1 MNVHADKAD
10 EIYQRIEGEDQRV
23 VNVLSMFRT
32 YFLNDRTECFDEV
45 CSKTFQ
51 YIYKMCHLPNIIS
64 QDLIKELWI
73 EMMDIS
79 QTIVQGLNGEFEA
92 EGETMTQ
99 VSMSPKTVL
108 SQGTTTEYNVIQ
120 KLPVTLASRFIF
132 MIGYVAMKE
141 LIYLDVDVFS
151 NLKYRQ
157 DLTDAKK
164 NKKNLTKETR
174 PSMMNMS
181 AMAVKR
187 KSEMPQPVEEDEH
200 NEDHLVGQSNDDVFA
215 EQINAICENEM
226 LFHKNSIFKRF
237 VPMIVDYLK
246 HPKKYNHPQ
255 LQRSSLL
262 ALIHLMSVSSE
273 FCEQNM
279 QFLMNIF
286 QHAQDIDIKCN
297 VIIGMSDLTFRFPNV
312 IEPWSGHLYSTLYD
326 ENRDLRLTS
335 VRILAHLISHEMIL
349 VKGQISDLA
358 MCLVDKDDE
367 IRKTT
372 EIFFKEIANK
382 SNILYNTLP
391 DIISRLSDPKL
402 LLEEGKYQII
412 MKYIIGLINKDR
424 QIEGLVEK
432 LCFRFK
438 VTEQDRQWRDIT
450 YCLSLLTYTE
460 KTIKKLIDNIVL
472 FKDKVQVQEVY
483 DYFKQII
490 NSTLKL
496 AKPELKVRKETLSFS
511 IYVLQLL
518 KRSFQ
523 SIVQD
528 FEMRLEE
535 CLAINDNPN
544 IEGEDQT
551 SAPRRINAPVT
562 KRPGRGKVTKKP
574 PSRRNRKLST
584 SSESSS
590 DGGLENQPPSRQK
603 GRQKIDRVI
612 QSDSDDEVMA
622 KKTQARSGRSTKV
635 IQDLTSSGK
644 KRLSEN
650 NSF

>member
-1 MNVHADKAD
+1 MTLEFLMNVHADKAD
-10 EIYQRIEGEDQRV
+10 EVYQRLEADDQKIL
-23 VNVLSMFRT
+23 NVLEMFRK
-32 YFLNDRTECFDEV
+32 YFLNIKTNCFDEV
-45 CSKTFQ
+45 CTKTFQ
-51 YIYKMCHLPNIIS
+51 YIYTMCHLPNVIS
-64 QDLIKELWI
+64 EGLIKELWNELLEI
-73 EMMDIS
+73 SKSIS
-79 QTIVQGLNGEFEA
+79 QDVNGEADTEVDATYVSQAPEF
-92 EGETMTQ
+92 TTQ
-99 VSMSPKTVL
+99 RKADLNITL
-108 SQGTTTEYNVIQ
+108 R
-120 KLPVTLASRFIF
+120 LPVTLVSRFIF

-164 NKKNLTKETR
+164 NKKAPPNSIR
-174 PSMMNMS
+174 PSMNMS

-187 KSEMPQPVEEDEH
+187 RSEMPQPPEEDEH
-200 NEDHLVGQSNDDVFA
+200 NEDDLIGQSNDDAFA
-215 EQINAICENEM
+215 EQINAICESEM
-226 LFHKNSIFKRF
+226 LFHKDSIFKRF

-246 HPKKYNHPQ
+246 HPKKYNYPE
-255 LQRSSLL
+255 LQRSALL

-367 IRKTT
+367 IRRTT
-372 EIFFKEIANK
+372 EVFFKEIANK
-382 SNILYNTLP
+382 SSILYNVLP

-402 LLEEGKYQII
+402 QLEEGKYQLI
-412 MKYIIGLINKDR
+412 MKYIISLVTKDR

-438 VTEQDRQWRDIT
+438 VTEQERQWRDIA

-490 NSTLKL
+490 SNTLKL
-496 AKPELKVRKETLSFS
+496 AKPELKVKFS
-511 IYVLQLL
+511 
-518 KRSFQ
+518 
-523 SIVQD
+523 
-528 FEMRLEE
+528 
-535 CLAINDNPN
+535 
-544 IEGEDQT
+544 
-551 SAPRRINAPVT
+551 
-562 KRPGRGKVTKKP
+562 
-574 PSRRNRKLST
+574 
-584 SSESSS
+584 
-590 DGGLENQPPSRQK
+590 
-603 GRQKIDRVI
+603 
-612 QSDSDDEVMA
+612 
-622 KKTQARSGRSTKV
+622 
-635 IQDLTSSGK
+635 
-644 KRLSEN
+644 
-650 NSF
+650 